1 MFKIVK
7 ESGLGTIWLPVTNGT
22 TLYVNQM
29 VTTSQGFLAAFGA
42 ATGTPTTSRPLG
54 IVVATNNKTP
64 TYSSTYNAH
73 YITGV
78 QTQAAQLARSW
89 QGAQGMWSV
98 GDPIPM
104 VQVELIGKDTVI
116 QGTFG
121 GALTAFNPADAS
133 STGAAI
139 TKSETSQGT
148 VDYNT
153 IFYCRSGANKGIYRV
168 NGDDSNNGSKTTSN
182 FPVYWPYGVAVTDYY
197 VRANV
202 TLGLSKVQFD
212 SLSMYVDPTNALSAY
227 YNIIVEEVN
236 LSTSGLETVTFRFA

>member
-1 MFKIVK
+1 MFKVAK
-7 ESGLGTIWLPVTNGT
+7 ESGLGTIWLPVTAAT
-22 TLYVNQM
+22 TLYVGQM
-29 VTTSQGFLAAFGA
+29 VTTSQGFATAFGVA
-42 ATGTPTTSRPLG
+42 SGTPDADRPIG
-54 IVVATNNKTP
+54 IVVATNDKTP

-78 QTQAAQLARSW
+78 ASQADQLARKW

-98 GDPIPM
+98 GDPMAM

-133 STGAAI
+133 TTGAAI
-139 TKSETSQGT
+139 TKSEASQGT

-168 NGDDSNNGSKTTSN
+168 NGNNNNDNSKTASN
-182 FPVYWPYGVAVTDYY
+182 FPVYWPYDVATTDYY

-202 TLGLSKVQFD
+202 TLGLSKAQFD
-212 SLSMYVDPTNALSAY
+212 SLSMYVDPTNALSKY
-227 YNIIVEEVN
+227 YSIIVEEVD